1 MNRDKNQPIYLL
13 NQYENYHTKLEYSF
27 ENINAK
33 YNELIFEYLS
43 FIAENKKMA
52 YKNSDYFKFIVFRGL
67 YTISHVFYFILMY
80 SNNLDMAYYHSQ
92 RSYYFYIEFIE
103 QISDDLHSFL
113 KLSSRDAVLFVYK
126 KTINEIPADIQK
138 NIFISPETRQILKI
152 VSVNI
157 ENMKDMLDIII
168 DDVKM
173 FTKEKLVKITKEI
186 RLVWQK
192 ITGAK
197 NNQEIIHG
205 LHFFIKH
212 HFIRKY
218 MKDTEKNNVSDDAQ
232 IISVYCELVST
243 FIAKLSKS
251 KSFDNDRKEKMKD
264 HLFVNIQPTM
274 TVVEYVKALFL
285 G

>member
-13 NQYENYHTKLEYSF
+13 NQHENYHTKLEYSV

-33 YNELIFEYLS
+33 YNELVFEYLN
-43 FIAENKKMA
+43 FVAENKKMVF
-52 YKNSDYFKFIVFRGL
+52 KNSDYFKFVVFRGL

-138 NIFISPETRQILKI
+138 NVLFLPETMQILKI
-152 VSVNI
+152 VSLNI
-157 ENMKDMLDIII
+157 ENMKDMLDLIIEGM
-168 DDVKM
+168 KL
-173 FTKEKLVKITKEI
+173 FTKEKLVQITKEI

-197 NNQEIIHG
+197 NNKEIMHA
-205 LHFFIKH
+205 LNFFMKH

-218 MKDTEKNNVSDDAQ
+218 MNDTEKNNTDDNNM
-232 IISVYCELVST
+232 IVLNCEIMTT
-243 FIAKLSKS
+243 FIAKLTKI
-251 KSFDNDRKEKMKD
+251 KSFDDGRKENMKD
-264 HLFVNIQPTM
+264 QLFITIQPT
-274 TVVEYVKALFL
+274 TTITEYINLLFIA
-285 G
+285 